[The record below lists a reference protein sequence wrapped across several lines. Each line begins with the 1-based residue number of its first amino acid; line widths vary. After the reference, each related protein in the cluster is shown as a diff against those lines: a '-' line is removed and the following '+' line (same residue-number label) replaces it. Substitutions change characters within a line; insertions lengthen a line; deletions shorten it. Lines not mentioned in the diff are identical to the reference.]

1 MGDSDGI
8 ELPEGQDFPQRS
20 DGINRGNG
28 GGGKASLLVIEAR
41 RFESQQIIDGDVV
54 VPAACKKVKVLFI
67 PVLHVFQDMD
77 AFRNPVVNLP
87 HPQEKH

>member
-8 ELPEGQDFPQRS
+8 ELLEGQDFPQRS

-28 GGGKASLLVIEAR
+28 GGGKALLVVGQAGRLEI
-41 RFESQQIIDGDVV
+41 QQIIDGDVV

-77 AFRNPVVNLP
+77 AFRNPVINFS
-87 HPQEKH
+87 HPQEKQ

>member
-1 MGDSDGI
+1 MGDGDGV
-8 ELPEGQDFPQRS
+8 ELPEGQDLVQGA

-67 PVLHVFQDMD
+67 LVLHVFQDMD
-77 AFRNPVVNLP
+77 AFRNPVVNFS
-87 HPQEKH
+87 HPQEKQ